1 MQSVRGSD
9 LINQQADINTP
20 PHTHHHLLSPSLS
33 PHLSSHLSFDC
44 FSDDSLVVLSLLSI
58 SYRLDLPHFLHKPH
72 FAHFFPYK
80 TPQNSDTPTY
90 KYTIQIPLS
99 LSLSLSLSLKA
110 TNFSFILTWVSEF
123 FECSLTILGILVSS
137 KIFFW
142 VKLSKGGS
150 GSP

>member
-80 TPQNSDTPTY
+80 LPKTQTHRHTNIQY
-90 KYTIQIPLS
+90 K
-99 LSLSLSLSLKA
+99 SLSLSLKA
-110 TNFSFILTWVSEF
+110 TNFSCILTWLSEF

-150 GSP
+150 GCP